1 MAVAARLL
9 IIDDEPDS
17 SEFMKLLVEPRGY
30 LVRDRTGELARS
42 VGMICTTMP
51 G

>member
-30 LVRDRTGELARS
+30 LVRTASSGADARKALQ
-42 VGMICTTMP
+42 TWQP
-51 G
+51 